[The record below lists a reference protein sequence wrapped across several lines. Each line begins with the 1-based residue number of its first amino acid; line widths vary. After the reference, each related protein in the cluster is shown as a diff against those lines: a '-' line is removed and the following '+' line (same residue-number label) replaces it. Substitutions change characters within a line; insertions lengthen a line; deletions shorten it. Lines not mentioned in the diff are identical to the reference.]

1 MNIYRTMVIKRA
13 SLVYSQQKEL
23 ELILMQDGITFL
35 FDTTKNKREI
45 QYSLNILISS
55 LLSERWYNTFSRIS
69 VSK

>member
-1 MNIYRTMVIKRA
+1 MVIKRA